1 MFAKLN
7 HLAIVTDQYALMG
20 KFYECAFGLKE
31 GKKKANSARA
41 LSIGDGHV
49 GININPTKPG
59 RKLGLDHF
67 GFEVEDVETF
77 FERCREKYP
86 TVKWQERPSSRP
98 FAGLTSHDPD
108 GNVIDISQKDMKN
121 RTGVYVSDSWEQ
133 DRTFSH
139 LSIRTLRPDLVA
151 EFYTDVFEMSPAN
164 IEAEEGT
171 HCLTDGHMTLIL
183 TPWDITNYANTN
195 IIGPGIDHIG
205 FKVESVAQT
214 IKDIEEIA
222 DNNPS
227 LTPRTVGRG
236 REQAA
241 RLELFKKCPMGDHQM
256 ADVDGV
262 LIDISER

>member
-31 GKKKANSARA
+31 GKKKANAARA

-77 FERCREKYP
+77 FERCRKKYP

-121 RTGVYVSDSWEQ
+121 RTGVYVADSWEQ

-151 EFYTDVFEMSPAN
+151 EFYTDVFEMS
-164 IEAEEGT
+164 EEGT

-241 RLELFKKCPMGDHQM
+241 RLELFKKCPMGEHQM

-262 LIDISER
+262 LIDISEG